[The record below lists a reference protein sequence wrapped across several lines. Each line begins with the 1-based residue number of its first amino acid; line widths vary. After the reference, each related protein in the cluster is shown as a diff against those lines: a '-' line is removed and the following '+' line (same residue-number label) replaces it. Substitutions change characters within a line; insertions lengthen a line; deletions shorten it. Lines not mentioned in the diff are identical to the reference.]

1 MVRSL
6 WSVFNTDRSE
16 NWAWTWYTWTFVLP
30 SNYRDEKL
38 CDVSKANCIANCI
51 EIFLSCLYLNWNF
64 YVHKFSCLTKSK
76 AAKYMG
82 VSKWDAIMYC
92 ENRNLRQGVKITS
105 KVSSRKKHPDS
116 RYRWWAIQL
125 PMDIHKQ
132 AVKTNWQ
139 VEFQKTGRRPKAMR
153 ALFTH
158 CRELNWHLFT
168 QTSFHFGFH
177 G

>member
-92 ENRNLRQGVKITS
+92 KNRNLRQKLQVKFPVEKNTLT
-105 KVSSRKKHPDS
+105 VGTDDEQFNC
-116 RYRWWAIQL
+116 RWTFTNRQL
-125 PMDIHKQ
+125 KQ
-132 AVKTNWQ
+132 IGK
-139 VEFQKTGRRPKAMR
+139 
-153 ALFTH
+153 
-158 CRELNWHLFT
+158 
-168 QTSFHFGFH
+168 
-177 G
+177 